1 MDNITEVK
9 TPKSVEEK
17 IKDIYEARK
26 TMKLENQV
34 VGRPNKRIPLD
45 LIIDN
50 VKPENFEVELDK
62 VVNKQ
67 STLSRSCRDT
77 ILEIANAIIY

>member
-26 TMKLENQV
+26 TMKFENQV
-34 VGRPNKRIPLD
+34 AGRPNKRIPLD